1 MPWGRGTYPS
11 GMRNTIK
18 LLVTATACCTLMA
31 LAAAPQAASP
41 KKSAEPAKPAT
52 STPPAAP
59 VAPAVGSA
67 AEAFAR
73 IKALAGTW
81 ESTIAGVDQKE
92 KSLVTYRVI
101 ANGSAVVETL
111 LKGTPEEMETI
122 FHLDGDRLLATH
134 YCAAGNQPRMK
145 AVKITPDSVTFEML
159 DATNLPDRNAMHMGA
174 LRIEFVNADQIKNN
188 WTAFQGG
195 KDLGQ
200 TVFELKRISKPSTTT
215 AGTVGR

>member
-1 MPWGRGTYPS
+1 MIHTL
-11 GMRNTIK
+11 K
-18 LLVTATACCTLMA
+18 LLVVATTCCSALA
-31 LAAAPQAASP
+31 LAANVSQSVTP
-41 KKSAEPAKPAT
+41 KKATEPAKPAA
-52 STPPAAP
+52 PAAP
-59 VAPAVGSA
+59 VVPPAPAVGSA

-81 ESTIAGVDQKE
+81 ESKVAGVEQKE

-111 LKGTPEEMETI
+111 LPGTPEEMETI

-134 YCAAGNQPRMK
+134 YCAAGNQPRLK
-145 AVKITPDSVTFEML
+145 AVKITVDSVTFEML

-174 LRIEFVNADQIKNN
+174 LRIEFVNANQIKTN
-188 WTAFQGG
+188 WSAFQDG

-200 TVFELKRISKPSTTT
+200 TVFELKRVSTPT
-215 AGTVGR
+215 ATAAAGR